1 MSASTVQILAQA
13 HEYIEAGN
21 LEDAENLIRSL
32 LEQEPDNTDAWWL
45 LAHSVRDPDA
55 AREALDQ
62 VLRRDPNDQQAL
74 SLLAA
79 LDDRFPGE
87 EGGGEGRRLSLP
99 KPRLPSVSLP
109 GGNGYRRP
117 LGALVLVV
125 LVVIAGWLALRFAGV
140 ELRPGAPTPAVIP
153 AEPTQ
158 VVVVEGEDTPVAGT
172 EVPATVVPEA
182 TEDSATAAP
191 ETGEGI
197 PGAVATP
204 GEEATIEIVS
214 AGAGESQAAAT
225 DSGPQPG
232 RSDISLVVVTAR
244 PGATAAPVGG
254 AEARVPVEATAT
266 AAQESAT
273 AVGVGAEGDEGE
285 AGVSAPATEAVE
297 TVVPAVAP
305 VPTYPFPV
313 QTEAEEFNQQFRDS
327 FQRAELVLAR
337 DTLQLEGSSIGST
350 ALAVVCLD
358 AARGLRETLNAAM
371 QVMAGHAAGLRNSA
385 PALGARIVDCER
397 ENAVQLVIA
406 APLEDAAAWSAGTL
420 ELAVY
425 QASWEAVG

>member
-87 EGGGEGRRLSLP
+87 EGGEGRRLSLP

-158 VVVVEGEDTPVAGT
+158 VVVVVVEGEDTPVAGT

-182 TEDSATAAP
+182 TEDSTTAAP
-191 ETGEGI
+191 ET
-197 PGAVATP
+197 AVATP

-232 RSDISLVVVTAR
+232 RSDTSSIVVTAR
-244 PGATAAPVGG
+244 PGATATPVGG

-266 AAQESAT
+266 AAQESTT

-285 AGVSAPATEAVE
+285 AGVSAPATEAVG
-297 TVVPAVAP
+297 TVVPTVAP

-358 AARGLRETLNAAM
+358 AARGLRETLNASM

-385 PALGARIVDCER
+385 PALGVRIVDCER